1 MRSNSVRISYFPNI
15 TRAIITWSSSNP
27 RPAIIELMVIDKRVN
42 WVVETDKVHEVQVNG
57 QPAAGM
63 PNPVNG
69 IAEPIGH

>member
-1 MRSNSVRISYFPNI
+1 
-15 TRAIITWSSSNP
+15 
-27 RPAIIELMVIDKRVN
+27 MVIDKRVN